1 MMDDFLKCPYCLSRN
16 IPVVKPSCSS
26 RDTWDVC
33 DSCGKAFTYDV
44 EVICEYMSYKDK
56 CNEED

>member
-1 MMDDFLKCPYCLSRN
+1 MKDFLKCPYCLSTN
-16 IPVVKPSCSS
+16 IPVVNPSRSS
-26 RDTWDVC
+26 RDIWDVC

-44 EVICEYMSYKDK
+44 EVTREYMSYKDK

>member
-1 MMDDFLKCPYCLSRN
+1 MDDILKCPYCLEGN
-16 IPVVKPSCSS
+16 IPVVKAEGSC
-26 RDTWDVC
+26 RDLWDVC

-44 EVICEYMSYKDK
+44 EVTREYMSYKDK

>member
-1 MMDDFLKCPYCLSRN
+1 MDKFLRCPYCKEDNRPIVMAGISTN
-16 IPVVKPSCSS
+16 EM
-26 RDTWDVC
+26 WDVC